1 MRHDE
6 RRIILVDGP
15 DFLFQGGR
23 GCLSAC
29 MECDEGVPLKLFE
42 DSKTEA

>member
-1 MRHDE
+1 MTSAGLSWWMVRN
-6 RRIILVDGP
+6 
-15 DFLFQGGR
+15 FYFR
-23 GCLSAC
+23 GVEDALSAC